1 MSTKVSITLDDD
13 VLSFVDGRT
22 DNRSGFINEVLAREK
37 KRILLQELE
46 AAYIEQSSDP
56 VFQEEFAAWDVTV
69 GDGIL
74 TDA

>member
-13 VLSFVDGRT
+13 VLNFVDGQT
-22 DNRSGFINEVLAREK
+22 ENRSGFINEVLAREK

-46 AAYIEQSSDP
+46 AAYIEQSGDA
-56 VFQEEFAAWDVTV
+56 VFQEEFATWDVTV